1 MTLEELGK
9 ETLEAVEI
17 GARYVYGE
25 LKKESRTY
33 SEMREKAYE
42 FCQELEKE
50 GYARIS
56 REMAERIGDMLSEE
70 VGDIKVR

>member
-1 MTLEELGK
+1 MTLEELKK

-17 GARYVYGE
+17 RARYVYGE

-56 REMAERIGDMLSEE
+56 REMAERIGNILNEE
-70 VGDIKVR
+70 VGNIEIR

>member
-1 MTLEELGK
+1 MTLEELKK

-17 GARYVYGE
+17 RARYVYEEIKG
-25 LKKESRTY
+25 ESRTC
-33 SEMREKAYE
+33 SEVREKAYE

-56 REMAERIGDMLSEE
+56 REMAERIGDMLDEE
-70 VGDIKVR
+70 VGNIEVK